1 MVCVKTVYLGH
12 AGRATENVTVSSEE
26 AKIDW
31 HFNFVNKGIVDT

>member
-12 AGRATENVTVSSEE
+12 AGPAIENVTVSFEE

-31 HFNFVNKGIVDT
+31 HFTFVLMNE